1 MNEGRTIERPRDD
14 AAYRAGC
21 TRCGELR
28 DRLGTLQ
35 EQAKALRSSAQVNEA
50 SAAKV
55 LLKDPSA
62 KLTVKPT
69 QAAEL
74 EKNGSLRSVV
84 EKAIALQDAQN
95 QQLLAAADE
104 RISQSI
110 DSDFLRCVKI
120 FHRAVADVF
129 EAQRAIRSHLK
140 DRQESQVSD
149 RGGPVSRVLGIL
161 ANPQFK
167 NFLCFPPLDRI
178 ESVAGQFFKWQKE
191 VVPQLDADI
200 ERLEKKFNA
209 DGASAKPKAKDA
221 TDGRKQLQ
229 EA

>member
-1 MNEGRTIERPRDD
+1 MNEGRTIERPCDD
-14 AAYRAGC
+14 AAYRAGSK
-21 TRCGELR
+21 RCGELR

-62 KLTVKPT
+62 KLVVRPAE
-69 QAAEL
+69 AAQL
-74 EKNGSLRSVV
+74 EKNAAEQSVV
-84 EKAIALQDAQN
+84 EKAVALQDAQN

-110 DSDFLRCVKI
+110 DSDFLRRVKK
-120 FHRAVADVF
+120 FHGAVADVF

-140 DRQESQVSD
+140 DRQEAQVSD
-149 RGGPVSRVLGIL
+149 RGGPASRVLGIL

-167 NFLCFPPLDRI
+167 GFLCFPPLERI
-178 ESVAGQFFKWQKE
+178 ENAAGQFFQWQKE
-191 VVPQLDADI
+191 VVPQLDEDVD
-200 ERLEKKFNA
+200 RLARKFNA
-209 DGASAKPKAKDA
+209 DGASEPKAKDA